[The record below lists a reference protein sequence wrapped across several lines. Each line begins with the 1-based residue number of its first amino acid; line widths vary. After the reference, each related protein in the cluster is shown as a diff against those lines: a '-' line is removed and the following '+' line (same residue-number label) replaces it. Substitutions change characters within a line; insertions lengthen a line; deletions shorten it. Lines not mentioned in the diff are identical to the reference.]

1 MVERVFVHVGLP
13 KTATSYLQTI
23 LWSQRDA
30 LRERGV
36 VVPGSERRDHLW
48 ASRTVRH
55 DPAQKRAPEH
65 HRTAWRRLVEELGA
79 SRGTGLVSHEFFAAA
94 SADQARAMVAELPTD
109 DVHVVV
115 TAREP
120 LGLFTASWQESLKNG
135 ATTPMP
141 DYGRDESPKPTA
153 IWNWRTL
160 DLRLVLERWS
170 QAVPPER
177 IHVVVLDPD
186 APREDVWR
194 RFAGVIGFSPDGIDL
209 SGSFP
214 NTSMGV
220 AEAETLRRVN
230 GSLDGFRSAFDRGV
244 YIRTFL
250 ADERLVPRRGER
262 FWPEPDQVADCRR
275 RGDAAVA
282 HLRSAP
288 YDVVGDLDHLRVPEQ
303 LEERRL
309 TGSVTDA
316 EVAGVAVDLVATML
330 GDVRSLRRK
339 QSRTAAAAGSRVVR
353 RLPAGLRRMAG
364 RALRVRRSRT

>member
-1 MVERVFVHVGLP
+1 VVERVFVHVGLP

-23 LWSQRDA
+23 IWSNRDR

-36 VVPGSERRDHLW
+36 VVPGTERRDHLW
-48 ASRTVRH
+48 ASRTVRE
-55 DPAQKRAPEH
+55 DPAQGRAPEA
-65 HRTAWRRLVEELGA
+65 HRTAWRRIRDELAA
-79 SRGTGLVSHEFFAAA
+79 SEGTGLVSHEFFAAA
-94 SADQARAMVAELPTD
+94 SAEQATRMVRELPTD

-141 DYGRDESPKPTA
+141 DYARRESRKPTA

-170 QAVPPER
+170 EAVPADR
-177 IHVVVLDPD
+177 IHVLVLDPD
-186 APREDVWR
+186 APREDVWH
-194 RFAGVIGFSPDGIDL
+194 RFAGIVGFPSVGIDL

-230 GSLDGFRSAFDRGV
+230 GSLRGFDRAFDRGV

-250 ADERLVPRRGER
+250 ADERLVPRGGDR
-262 FWPEPDQVADCRR
+262 FWPEPDQIEDCRR
-275 RGDAAVA
+275 RGRATIE

-288 YDVVGDLDHLRVPEQ
+288 YDVVGSLEHLDVPAE
-303 LEERRL
+303 LEERRR
-309 TGSVTDA
+309 TSSVTEE
-316 EVAGVAVDLVATML
+316 EVAAVAVDLVATML
-330 GDVRSLRRK
+330 GDVRRLRQQAGSSGTGRSRWRGALRRL
-339 QSRTAAAAGSRVVR
+339 VR
-353 RLPAGLRRMAG
+353 R
-364 RALRVRRSRT
+364 

>member
-1 MVERVFVHVGLP
+1 MVDRVFLHIGLP

-23 LWSQRDA
+23 LWSSRDQ

-36 VVPGSERRDHLW
+36 VVPGAERRDHLW
-48 ASRTVRH
+48 ASRTVREDH
-55 DPAQKRAPEH
+55 HQERAPER
-65 HRTAWRRLVEELGA
+65 HRTAWARLCTELAGA
-79 SRGTGLVSHEFFAAA
+79 TGTGLLSHEFFAAA
-94 SADQARAMVAELPTD
+94 SAAQARAAVASLPTD

-141 DYGRDESPKPTA
+141 EYARRESRRSTA

-170 QAVPPER
+170 GAVPPER
-177 IHVVVLDPD
+177 IHVLVLDPG
-186 APREDVWR
+186 APRDDVWH
-194 RFAGVIGFSPDGIDL
+194 RFAGIVGFPTEGIDL

-230 GSLDGFRSAFDRGV
+230 GSLEGFGSAFDRGV
-244 YIRTFL
+244 WIRTFL
-250 ADERLVPRRGER
+250 ADERLVPRGGDR
-262 FWPEPDQVADCRR
+262 FWPEPDQVEECRQR
-275 RGDAAVA
+275 AEAAIE

-288 YDVVGDLDHLRVPEQ
+288 YDVVGDVEHLRVPAE
-303 LEERRL
+303 LEPRRRA
-309 TGSVTDA
+309 TSVTEG
-316 EVAGVAVDLVATML
+316 EVAAVAVDLVATLL
-330 GDVRSLRRK
+330 GDVRRLRR
-339 QSRTAAAAGSRVVR
+339 TADQGPSVVPRWRGRVR
-353 RLPAGLRRMAG
+353 RLLRRG
-364 RALRVRRSRT
+364 